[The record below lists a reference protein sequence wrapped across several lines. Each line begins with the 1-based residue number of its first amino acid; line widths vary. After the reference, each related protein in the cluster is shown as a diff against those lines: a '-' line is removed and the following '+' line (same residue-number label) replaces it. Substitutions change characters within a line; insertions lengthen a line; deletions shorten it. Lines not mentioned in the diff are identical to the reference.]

1 MFACELRGSGLASFP
16 EWPNIPPN
24 IAGRPSASGEGR
36 GGGGRPRIWDTTA
49 SDRIEQKTDLM
60 QCAVDTFEDL
70 RAHQSPALV
79 AVAVEHVN
87 ISSAK
92 LVERNAKSTMNMF
105 VVTCCS
111 LSTRQ
116 CSMDVGAVGV
126 PWFLKQ

>member
-1 MFACELRGSGLASFP
+1 MAEYPSQYCRKAKCQWRGP
-16 EWPNIPPN
+16 
-24 IAGRPSASGEGR
+24 